1 MGKMTAFF
9 VWFIAII
16 IAVFSGWL
24 FKIDDLAALF
34 FGFVLFCLSATLAG
48 YQINKARTV
57 KQTSSHSFLSSLPR
71 GAMGIGAILMCIP
84 AFIGYMIP

>member
-9 VWFIAII
+9 AWFMAII
-16 IAVFSGWL
+16 IAVLSGWL

-34 FGFVLFCLSATLAG
+34 SGFVLFCLSATLAG
-48 YQINKARTV
+48 YQINKARAAIP
-57 KQTSSHSFLSSLPR
+57 TSSYSVLSSLPR

-84 AFIGYMIP
+84 AFIG